1 MNARGAVPTA
11 TVTDKAAKAVRAG
24 APWVY
29 RTELSDPPEGA
40 AGGAVVAVVDSR
52 GQSLGQAFWAE
63 RSPLAL
69 RLLSRESAQQAP
81 LTEEHLLQ
89 RLARAVER
97 RACLRSRDAYR
108 VVHGESDGL
117 PGFFADRYADA
128 LVLQSLSEGAQLRRE
143 RFGQALQQ
151 LTGARLVVLR
161 DDGSGRDFE
170 QLPRE
175 KRVLRGEGPTVVRY
189 HEGPNA
195 FEVDLMVD
203 AKTGG
208 FLDQVDNHVRA
219 MELSRGEALD
229 TFSYHGGFALALAR
243 TCTRVL
249 AVEQDEV
256 AAGRARAN
264 AAANGL
270 AHVEVQC
277 ANAFDV
283 LRELEK
289 AGRTFDTV
297 VVDPPGLAKRKEGLG
312 TALRAYHEL
321 NLRALKLLKPDGLLV
336 SCSCSG
342 KLDREGFEAMVLGAV
357 RDAKRQVQILERR
370 GAGIDHPVLAG
381 LPESEY
387 LKAWFLRVL

>member
-1 MNARGAVPTA
+1 MNGVVPTA
-11 TVTDKAAKAVRAG
+11 TVSDKAAKGIRAG

-29 RTELSDPPEGA
+29 RTELAEPPERA
-40 AGGAVVAVVDSR
+40 VGGAVVAVVDPR

-63 RSPLAL
+63 RSVLAL
-69 RLLSRESAQQAP
+69 RMLSRESAAQGP
-81 LTEEHLLQ
+81 VTEAQLIA
-89 RLARAVER
+89 RLSRAIDR
-97 RACLRSRDAYR
+97 RSSLRTRDAYR

-117 PGFFADRYADA
+117 PGFFVDRYADA
-128 LVLQSLSEGAQLRRE
+128 LVLQSLSEGAHARRE
-143 RFGQALQQ
+143 AFGRALHQ

-175 KRVLRGEGPTVVRY
+175 KRVLLGAGSTLVRY

-249 AVEQDEV
+249 AVEQDDV
-256 AAGRARAN
+256 AAARARAN
-264 AAANGL
+264 AVANGL

-297 VVDPPGLAKRKEGLG
+297 VVDPPGLAKRKEGLA

-342 KLDREGFEAMVLGAV
+342 KLDREGFEAMLLGAV
-357 RDAKRQVQILERR
+357 RDAKRQVQVLERR
-370 GAGIDHPVLAG
+370 GAGIDHPVLVG
-381 LPESEY
+381 LPQSEY